1 MKAFFTT
8 ILAILCAFVL
18 IAGNWHWNK
27 QNIVTGKQE
36 KNRTVYPETPKEKP
50 ETDENDELIKLAS
63 NWPDQ
68 SKESFKMALEEKR
81 PFKILIVGSE
91 AIGPGEEG
99 WAFTT
104 KNNLL
109 EAYGSSN
116 LSVDIIR
123 YSGSTKQFAEDMVS
137 ELAEAKADLILFEP
151 FTLADNAELK
161 IEDSIIYIEEI
172 MENVRN
178 DNPDTVFILQP
189 PNPIFSPRYYATQIE
204 GLREFAQTNEIEYLD
219 HWDVWPD
226 TSSEEIKKY
235 VDDSSKLPTAEGH
248 QLWSEFISDY
258 LIKK

>member
-8 ILAILCAFVL
+8 ILAVLCAFVL

-27 QNIVTGKQE
+27 QNIVSGNQE
-36 KNRTVYPETPKEKP
+36 KDRTVYPETSEEKT
-50 ETDENDELIKLAS
+50 EADVNDKLIKLTS
-63 NWPDQ
+63 NWPAQ

-91 AIGPGEEG
+91 AVELDEEG
-99 WAFTT
+99 WAFIT
-104 KNNLL
+104 KNELL

-116 LSVDIIR
+116 LSVDIIQ
-123 YSGSTKQFAEDMVS
+123 YTKSTKQFAEEMVS
-137 ELAEAKADLILFEP
+137 ELSEEKADLILFEP

-161 IEDSIIYIEEI
+161 IEDSILYIEEI

-178 DNPDTVFILQP
+178 DNPDIVFILQP
-189 PNPIFSPRYYATQIE
+189 PNPIFSPRYYATQVE
-204 GLREFAQTNEIEYLD
+204 GLREFAQTKEIEYLD
-219 HWDVWPD
+219 HWDAWPD

-248 QLWSEFISDY
+248 QLWSEFISAY
-258 LIKK
+258 FISE